1 MIKTETGIPL
11 LRKNFGKV
19 EEKFLNFFETREPRW
34 PLEKHDFLRNHH
46 KSLEGFS
53 PTNISLDKLKVV
65 DLAGKHPERKSGPL
79 TKPFRTG
86 EEYL

>member
-53 PTNISLDKLKVV
+53 PTNISLDKLKIV
-65 DLAGKHPERKSGPL
+65 DLPENILKEV
-79 TKPFRTG
+79 RTAYEAFQNG